1 MNLEDIPNEVQ
12 KYIIFYEDL
21 DFIKVIG
28 SGAYGEV
35 SEGIYVPSQQK
46 VAIKQLYETELNN
59 RNRELY
65 KREITALATLKNPF
79 LLPFVGFTISSPFC
93 IVTKFI
99 PNNSL
104 YNNLHDPDAKLQLT
118 PTEYNII
125 AYGIAVGMEY
135 LHQNKV
141 IHRDLK
147 PQNVLIDDKKFPI
160 ICDFGSS
167 KHVDLQQTMTGQA
180 GTPHY
185 MAPEFLQNEKYNGKV
200 DVYSYGILL
209 WEMITK
215 QNPFDGLAWAQ
226 ILCVVV
232 VNKQRPPIPENL
244 DPQLKALITKCWDP
258 DPKKRPSFAEIVRQ
272 FTNGEVA
279 YPGTS
284 RTEFVHILNAHPQT
298 KLYYQNYRKQVA
310 SQAYKINKNGIL
322 LAQTTEQNHSAQFT
336 IRPSIPL
343 QQLKQT
349 ASSYMFSL
357 TLQST
362 VQQQLLA
369 ISFFDTNCD
378 SPALIGL
385 DLWVSLLNLSLKP
398 NPAVLNPLT
407 KLINKL
413 AQRPE
418 VLSDIIKVKD
428 LYKYVSPNT
437 LDLFLYIVTFFPGL
451 INENI
456 INRLFFL
463 YDSQQSDHASALLSK
478 IVSILTTQKHLVQKI
493 LTEFRNRAEKSAS
506 MIGGNHII
514 LTLLKTKSFPLEIIP
529 MFAASKIP
537 ANSIAGYQALFTLN
551 GVPRGFKLD
560 FVCNHL
566 KSSNISLR
574 TAALE
579 FLRRYETKEEA
590 MTQVITNLIESY
602 IEYGDERALL
612 LLCKAAANPKNGKV
626 LTWNGVI
633 EKWMNSIPMKAPSF
647 LKIFILLVVNHKDF
661 GSKFI
666 LHKLTPSFLEHV
678 IHHGDQ
684 EVLAAVLW
692 VMNAM
697 SMTKEYAKALQ
708 DVSLFVT
715 LCKKMCINHEAII
728 FEQCR
733 LLLQKC
739 MGFIDC
745 NPGFSDLTVHLL
757 NIIKHKEEG
766 VDIGQCIMLLNC
778 LSQKKSTY
786 STFINENAIAVINPY
801 ASNSK
806 YKPQIQS
813 ILKNLRQN
821 GLNIP

>member
-35 SEGIYVPSQQK
+35 SEGVYVPSQQK
-46 VAIKQLYETELNN
+46 VAIKQLYETELTS
-59 RNRELY
+59 RNKELY

-104 YNNLHDPDAKLQLT
+104 YNNLHDPESKLQLS

-167 KHVDLQQTMTGQA
+167 KHLDLQQSMTGQA

-185 MAPEFLQNEKYNGKV
+185 MAPEFLQNEKYNDKV

-232 VNKQRPPIPENL
+232 DNKQRPPIPENL
-244 DPQLKALITKCWDP
+244 DPRLKSLISKCWDP
-258 DPKKRPSFAEIVRQ
+258 DPKKRPSFAEIVKQ
-272 FTNGEVA
+272 FTNGDVS

-284 RTEFVHILNAHPQT
+284 RTEFVHILNSHPQT
-298 KLYYQNYRKQVA
+298 KLYYQNYRKQIA
-310 SQAYKINKNGIL
+310 SQAYTVNKNGFL
-322 LAQTTEQNHSAQFT
+322 LSETTEQNHSAQFQ
-336 IRPSIPL
+336 IRTSIPL

-357 TLQST
+357 TLHST

-378 SPALIGL
+378 SPAIVGL
-385 DLWVSLLNLSLKP
+385 DLWTSLLNLSLKP

-407 KLINKL
+407 KLFNKL
-413 AQRPE
+413 AMRLE

-428 LYKYVSPNT
+428 LYKYVSSNT
-437 LDLFLYIVTFFPGL
+437 LDLFLYIVTYFPGL

-456 INRLFFL
+456 IRQLFFL
-463 YDSQQSDHASALLSK
+463 YDSEQSDHACALLAK
-478 IVSILTTQKHLVQKI
+478 IVKILTTQKKLIQKI
-493 LTEFRNRAEKSAS
+493 IIEFRNRAEMAAS
-506 MIGGNHII
+506 MIGGHHII
-514 LTLLKTKSFPLEIIP
+514 LTLLNEKSFPMEIIP

-537 ANSIAGYQALFTLN
+537 ANAIAGYQALFTLN

-574 TAALE
+574 SAALE

-590 MTQVITNLIESY
+590 MTQVITSLIESY

-612 LLCKAAANPKNGKV
+612 LLCKAAAHPKNGKV

-633 EKWMNSIPMKAPSF
+633 EKWMNSIPMKAPSL
-647 LKIFILLVVNHKDF
+647 LKIFMLLIVNHKDF

-684 EVLAAVLW
+684 EALAAVLW
-692 VMNAM
+692 VMNSMA
-697 SMTKEYAKALQ
+697 MTKEYAKALQ
-708 DVSLFVT
+708 DVNLFVT
-715 LCKKMCINHEAII
+715 LCKKMCINHETII

-733 LLLQKC
+733 LFLQKC
-739 MGFIDC
+739 ISFIDC
-745 NPGFSDLTVHLL
+745 SPGFSDLTIYLL
-757 NIIKHKEEG
+757 NLIRNKEDS
-766 VDIGQCIMLLNC
+766 VDIPQCIMLLSC

-786 STFINENAIAVINPY
+786 STFIKENPIADNNPN

-806 YKPQIQS
+806 LKPQIQS
-813 ILKNLRQN
+813 ILKN
-821 GLNIP
+821 